1 MKRMLIIMVSALLI
15 AADAMAQAK
24 KPELM
29 VVPGEIWCN
38 KNGYVQKVDNQ
49 GMTETIP
56 DYSAALSSD
65 MDLLGAITKI
75 NALMADRGFPLKDL
89 QQTMKNIN
97 RRSAENSLIMSRSTG
112 ASIAESPLDRLR
124 RVAKADIILDLNWEI
139 KTTGPKK
146 TLHYILRGLDA
157 YTGKQVAGSEG
168 SGNPSFSAEVPV
180 LLEEAIQDHME
191 AFCAQLM
198 THFED
203 MQQNG
208 REIVVEVQT
217 FDDGSGLCMESEYDG
232 YELTEII
239 ENWMAENTVQHRF
252 SKADAT
258 ENYIQFTQ
266 VRIPL
271 YKQNGM
277 AQDAE
282 GFTRELS
289 RFLKA
294 APYNIPSK
302 IIQRG
307 LGECLLIL
315 GEK

>member
-1 MKRMLIIMVSALLI
+1 
-15 AADAMAQAK
+15 
-24 KPELM
+24 
-29 VVPGEIWCN
+29 
-38 KNGYVQKVDNQ
+38 
-49 GMTETIP
+49 
-56 DYSAALSSD
+56 
-65 MDLLGAITKI
+65 
-75 NALMADRGFPLKDL
+75 
-89 QQTMKNIN
+89 
-97 RRSAENSLIMSRSTG
+97 
-112 ASIAESPLDRLR
+112 
-124 RVAKADIILDLNWEI
+124 
-139 KTTGPKK
+139 
-146 TLHYILRGLDA
+146 
-157 YTGKQVAGSEG
+157 
-168 SGNPSFSAEVPV
+168 
-180 LLEEAIQDHME
+180 
-191 AFCAQLM
+191 
-198 THFED
+198 
-203 MQQNG
+203 
-208 REIVVEVQT
+208 
-217 FDDGSGLCMESEYDG
+217 
-232 YELTEII
+232 
-239 ENWMAENTVQHRF
+239 MAENTVQHRF

>member
-1 MKRMLIIMVSALLI
+1 M
-15 AADAMAQAK
+15 
-24 KPELM
+24 
-29 VVPGEIWCN
+29 
-38 KNGYVQKVDNQ
+38 
-49 GMTETIP
+49 
-56 DYSAALSSD
+56 
-65 MDLLGAITKI
+65 
-75 NALMADRGFPLKDL
+75 
-89 QQTMKNIN
+89 
-97 RRSAENSLIMSRSTG
+97 
-112 ASIAESPLDRLR
+112 ESPLDRLR